1 MILPQNFCEAFRLVP
16 RLNACWGVRK
26 DRHRCEIESPAARD
40 AELWP
45 NLAPGC
51 KITGNRVQKSSRAA
65 VLVSLGPAASRDF
78 SQRPKRLM
86 TQRLQ
91 NLSIRAAVAT
101 ALPAFLLCLS
111 ACSTK
116 IAETA
121 PNLAIPVTV
130 AKAVQKT
137 VPINLTAIGT
147 AEAFSTV
154 SIKSQVNAILEQVHF
169 KQGDFVRKG
178 DLLFTLD
185 ARPFQS
191 ALAQSEANLARDQAQ
206 AELNQVQSVRYQ
218 KLYDAGVAPKE
229 QFDQV
234 KATADSQ
241 EALVHAD
248 EAAVQSSKLQLQYCT
263 IYSPTDGRTGALQV
277 YPGNLVK
284 ENDVPILVVINQI
297 SPIFM
302 DFSVPEQYLGVVKK
316 YMSGGR
322 LQIEATPYGETT
334 SEVGYLTFVDNNVD
348 NTTGTLKLKGTFPND
363 DHRLWPGQFSVVSL
377 RLAEEEKAIV
387 VPAQAVQTGQSGDFI
402 FVVKADQTVESQ
414 PVKVARQL
422 EGESVIS
429 SGIAPGDTV
438 VTDGQLRLIPG
449 IKVQVKAAGTGS

>member
-1 MILPQNFCEAFRLVP
+1 MKQGF
-16 RLNACWGVRK
+16 
-26 DRHRCEIESPAARD
+26 
-40 AELWP
+40 
-45 NLAPGC
+45 
-51 KITGNRVQKSSRAA
+51 QKLSMRAA
-65 VLVSLGPAASRDF
+65 LTA
-78 SQRPKRLM
+78 
-86 TQRLQ
+86 
-91 NLSIRAAVAT
+91 
-101 ALPAFLLCLS
+101 ALPAVLLCFS

-116 IAETA
+116 TAETA
-121 PNLAIPVTV
+121 PNLAVPVTV
-130 AKAVQKT
+130 AQAVQKT

-147 AEAFSTV
+147 AEAYSTV

-185 ARPFQS
+185 GRPFQS

-206 AELNQVQSVRYQ
+206 AELNQVQSARYE
-218 KLYDAGVAPKE
+218 KLYAAGVAPKE
-229 QFDQV
+229 QYDQM
-234 KATADSQ
+234 KATADAQ

-248 EAAVQSSKLQLQYCT
+248 QAAVQSARLQLQYCT

-284 ENDVPILVVINQI
+284 ENDLPILVVINQM
-297 SPIFM
+297 SPIFV

-322 LQIEATPYGETT
+322 LQIEATPYGETV

-348 NTTGTLKLKGTFPND
+348 NTTGTIKLKGTFPNE

-387 VPAQAVQTGQSGDFI
+387 VPSQAVQTGQSGDFI
-402 FVVKADQTVESQ
+402 FVVKSDQSVESH

-449 IKVQVKAAGTGS
+449 IKVQVKAPSAGG